1 MRRPGIIAIG
11 LFLASLAASPTRA
24 ADYEPDPA
32 LVAAA
37 RKEGEVVLYT
47 THIVDQI
54 VRPMIRAFQ
63 GYVPGVQVK
72 YVRADG
78 LALVVRMTNEARA
91 GRVQADAWS
100 MVDGVGALLQGNFA
114 AEFEVPHARALPPAL

>member
-1 MRRPGIIAIG
+1 MPRIVAIVLLIAM
-11 LFLASLAASPTRA
+11 SLAASPARA
-24 ADYEPDPA
+24 ADYERDPS

-47 THIVDQI
+47 TQIVDQI
-54 VRPMIRAFQ
+54 VRPLIRGFQ
-63 GYVPGVQVK
+63 GYAPGVQVK

-91 GRVQADAWS
+91 GRVQADAWC
-100 MVDGVGALLQGNFA
+100 MVDGVGALLRGDLA
-114 AEFEVPHARALPPAL
+114 ATFEVPHA